1 MSPPLWVAAAVGSLS
16 ILSFSVEALFAVLV
30 VLGFLRFF
38 QGQRVDG
45 DAAKVVLFG
54 LAMLVVSRLPSL
66 FIADNPWL
74 ELKRL
79 ATLGHFLLA
88 GFVLLALQGAP
99 LERLRTTLLVVF
111 ISMLVWAAV
120 ILPKVVV
127 FDANLGHIIFSHAQI
142 DAYGKVGQNRLVAS
156 TILGSLLLATLV
168 FLVRHFNELKL
179 SHRWLLSICW
189 FIGFSTLAS
198 TQARG
203 PFIASLIVGT
213 FCALV
218 MLIKKRV
225 ALGRMV
231 LIFLALLLICLL
243 LLSAAFERIAVTI
256 KDLEL
261 FVNGSTLVETPISI
275 RLEMWRAS
283 LEALQAK
290 PFFGYGIANA
300 VKAVDALTPF
310 DIANYKHLHN
320 ELLDTIVSHGV
331 VGLLGSFFMLFCL
344 LRVAL
349 KWWRSEQWHFGLLLG
364 GFATYWYIC
373 GLSNIA
379 FRQGLLNSFFVI
391 YLCVLLVA
399 HQAAALGLKKSVV

>member
-179 SHRWLLSICW
+179 SHRWLLPICW